1 MKGTNVIVRGMV
13 FLLAAVALLI
23 IAGPVIA
30 QEIEIGVSITP
41 HHLSLNDGYIRFVRS
56 QVSPLVP
63 QGNPWAFSLAI
74 EGEPDSAVSAIKV
87 ETHIALHDSMMVF
100 FDCDEVRDM
109 LAGETGDVT
118 LTLNITLE
126 DGTVLLSGSDTIIV
140 TE

>member
-41 HHLSLNDGYIRFVRS
+41 HHLSLSDGYIRFVRS

-109 LAGETGDVT
+109 LAGETMGEVN
-118 LTLNITLE
+118 LI
-126 DGTVLLSGSDTIIV
+126 LSTFDAESNLYEGSDTIIV
-140 TE
+140 TD